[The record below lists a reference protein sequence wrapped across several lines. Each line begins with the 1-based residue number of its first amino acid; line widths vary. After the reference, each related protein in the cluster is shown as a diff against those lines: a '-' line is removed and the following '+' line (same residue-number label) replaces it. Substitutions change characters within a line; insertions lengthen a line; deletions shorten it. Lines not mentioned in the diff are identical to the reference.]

1 MSRTYKDWSYSAVA
15 AQALHRGYVDEEF
28 LNRAYAEN
36 QLRAGICRT
45 VVVERVVRSYPTAT
59 GLAEEYAERWLKAN
73 KGRLKTRSVYG
84 GYGARQTEQVLDCY
98 IRHVGYSQRGA
109 CVQGIWTLRSEDL
122 SYDAYSHM
130 VSAVD
135 AKRVFNL
142 PEFQWVPVEYDP
154 SLLAGWDAGRY
165 RGVSVGAVERMFGN
179 GSAWVGT
186 GTRRAGISAYGQA
199 RYWGDSL
206 CYSFCETDMVVARI
220 EMTYYVKSYDTADE
234 LVSDA
239 PHGGSLFADV
249 DAYAQHTE
257 HLDPMRY
264 RYHDR
269 DWEVESRMRRNGLRS
284 SAERAAVLDELY
296 EMGVTPVAVR
306 GF

>member
-1 MSRTYKDWSYSAVA
+1 MSRTYKDWSYSTVA

-36 QLRAGICRT
+36 QRRAGIRRT
-45 VVVERVVRSYPTAT
+45 VVVERVIRSYPTVT
-59 GLAEEYAERWLKAN
+59 GLAGEYAERWLKAN
-73 KGRLKTRSVYG
+73 KGRSRTRSVYG
-84 GYGARQTEQVLDCY
+84 GYGARRTERVLGCY

-109 CVQGIWTLRSEDL
+109 CVRGVWNLRGGGL
-122 SYDAYSHM
+122 SHDVYSHM

-142 PEFQWVPVEYDP
+142 PEFQWVPVKYDP
-154 SLLAGWDAGRY
+154 SLLVWWNDGRY
-165 RGVSVGAVERMFGN
+165 RGVPVGAVERMFGH
-179 GSAWVGT
+179 GSLRGGACE
-186 GTRRAGISAYGQA
+186 GISAYAPAG
-199 RYWGDSL
+199 YWGGGL
-206 CYSFCETDMVVARI
+206 YYSFCETDVVVARI
-220 EMTYYVKSYDTADE
+220 EMTYCVKSYDTTDE

-239 PHGGSLFADV
+239 PHGGRLFADV
-249 DAYAQHTE
+249 DAYARHTG
-257 HLDPMRY
+257 HLDPR
-264 RYHDR
+264 RYHYRDR
-269 DWEVESRMRRNGLRS
+269 DWEVESRMRRNDLRS

>member
-15 AQALHRGYVDEEF
+15 AQALRRGYVDEEF

-36 QLRAGICRT
+36 QRRAGIRRT

-73 KGRLKTRSVYG
+73 RGRSKTRSVYG
-84 GYGARQTEQVLDCY
+84 GYGARRTERVLDCY
-98 IRHVGYSQRGA
+98 IRRVGYSQRGA
-109 CVQGIWTLRSEDL
+109 YVRGVWNLRGEDL
-122 SYDAYSHM
+122 SYDMCSHM

-142 PEFQWVPVEYDP
+142 SEFQWVPVEYDP
-154 SLLAGWDAGRY
+154 SLLAEWGAGRY
-165 RGVSVGAVERMFGN
+165 RGVSVGATERAFGC

-186 GTRRAGISAYGQA
+186 STHSPGISAYEQVG
-199 RYWGDSL
+199 YWGNSL
-206 CYSFCETDMVVARI
+206 YYSFCETDMVVARI
-220 EMTYYVKSYDTADE
+220 EMTYYVKSYDTTDE

-239 PHGGSLFADV
+239 PHGGLLFADV
-249 DAYAQHTE
+249 DAYAQHTDY
-257 HLDPMRY
+257 LDPMRY

-269 DWEVESRMRRNGLRS
+269 DWEVESRMRRNDLRD